1 MENMELTLSVFGV
14 GLPPSSVRR
23 DGQGASGSPRRRSK
37 TPCGRSVDVAV
48 AERLQFARFSSARC
62 SVARSL
68 CTTWRRAIPMH
79 DLASR
84 GLSAPHSVTRFLCT
98 LLSRGPSAR
107 RDVAR
112 TLCTT
117 WHRMVYLHVVA
128 SHGPSAPRSVA
139 RSFCT
144 TWRRAVPLH
153 AVVSCSPSAP
163 RGIAWSLCTA

>member
-1 MENMELTLSVFGV
+1 MELTLSVFGV
-14 GLPPSSVRR
+14 GSPPSSVRR
-23 DGQGASGSPRRRSK
+23 EGQGASGSPRRRSK

-79 DLASR
+79 HVASR
-84 GLSAPHSVTRFLCT
+84 GS
-98 LLSRGPSAR
+98 SAR
-107 RDVAR
+107 CSVAR

-128 SHGPSAPRSVA
+128 SRGPSAPRSVA

-153 AVVSCSPSAP
+153 AVVSRSPSAP